1 MTVSTLPAA
10 SPDVP
15 AEDRAWGAWASIG
28 WVIAA
33 EGIRGA
39 VDFAMDHSALPALA
53 QHAYCWRVVLISLSW
68 ATPLAV
74 LALAVRLRSSAF
86 GPYVAWARPRLAWVA
101 IALAVGLA
109 LQVAGHG
116 LPYVLTGSVSD
127 SFPIQDYR
135 AHVAAGASPW
145 RYVLLY
151 WPAAI
156 YAPLVEE
163 TTYRGFLWR
172 GIAASRLGNAGALW
186 LTSLFFALVH
196 YRYFIQDGT
205 FIPAAFAG
213 PLIFGLAF
221 GWIRRR
227 SGSTIASML
236 AHSVAN
242 VALNVGTVLAVTL
255 GWP

>member
-10 SPDVP
+10 SPDVR
-15 AEDRAWGAWASIG
+15 AEDRVWGAWASIG

-33 EGIRGA
+33 EGVRDA
-39 VDFAMDHSALPALA
+39 VDFAIDHSALSALA
-53 QHAYCWRVVLISLSW
+53 QHGYGWRVVVISLSW

-74 LALAVRLRSSAF
+74 LALAIRLRNSAI
-86 GPYVAWARPRLAWVA
+86 GPYLGWVRPRAAWIVL
-101 IALAVGLA
+101 ALAVGLA

-116 LPYVLTGSVSD
+116 LPYVLTGGVSD
-127 SFPIQDYR
+127 SFPVEDFR
-135 AHVAAGASPW
+135 AHVAAGASSW

-172 GIAASRLGNAGALW
+172 GLAASRLGNAGALW

-196 YRYFIQDGT
+196 YRYYIQDGT
-205 FIPAAFAG
+205 LIPAAFVG

-221 GWIRRR
+221 GWLRRR
-227 SGSTIASML
+227 SGSTFASML

-242 VALNVGTVLAVTL
+242 VALNVGTVLAVIFA
-255 GWP
+255 WP